1 MTVPAM
7 TKQIEALE
15 DRAQALSHF
24 FLRAGEAPRLLAFDD
39 AVGCP
44 MLSALAALE
53 WTTAVGI
60 LSDDDVIHAARLSGD
75 TAAALVERRQDGTRT
90 YVYVGP
96 RMDAP
101 PAVPFEGALL
111 YDQPGVRAY
120 QFGDRSHGIAHFLR
134 ATSGTG
140 AVLSLLARRGPELRY
155 VKRWLPEIL
164 SDPLPGG
171 APQLVAAHFSVSRAG
186 CLFAPAVPAESHT
199 YVEVEAEP

>member
-7 TKQIEALE
+7 TRHVETLE
-15 DRAQALSHF
+15 DRAHALSHF
-24 FLRAGEAPRLLAFDD
+24 FLRAGEAPRLLAYDD

-75 TAAALVERRQDGTRT
+75 TAAALVERRHEGKRQF
-90 YVYVGP
+90 VYAGP

-101 PAVPFEGALL
+101 PALPTEGVLL

-120 QFGDRSHGIAHFLR
+120 QFADRSHGIAHFLR

-164 SDPLPGG
+164 SEPLPGG
-171 APQLVAAHFSVSRAG
+171 SPQLVAAHFSAAGAG
-186 CLFAPAVPAESHT
+186 CLFAPSSADESHV
-199 YVEVEAEP
+199 YVEVELGS